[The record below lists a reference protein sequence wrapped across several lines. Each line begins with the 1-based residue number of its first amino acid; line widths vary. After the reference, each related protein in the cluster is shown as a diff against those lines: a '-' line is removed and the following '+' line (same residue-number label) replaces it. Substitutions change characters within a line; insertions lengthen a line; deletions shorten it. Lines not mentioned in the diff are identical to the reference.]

1 MLAKLK
7 NEALRKAFHIT
18 GLSIPILYFFI
29 GRDISILYTAVALLA
44 FMVLEFV
51 RIRAH
56 SLFPMRR
63 TADRI
68 ERKKEKTA
76 IAAYIYFCMAAVLC
90 LCFFEEFPV
99 IVGLSAALL
108 GDAAAAVIGTGLG
121 RHRLKSGKS
130 LEGALAGVVT
140 IFAVAY
146 ALNCNL
152 ASIVV
157 SGLVFLIF
165 DLVELGID
173 DNFTAPLVMVAAVQL
188 FEALI

>member
-7 NEALRKAFHIT
+7 NEVVRKAFHIT
-18 GLSIPILYFFI
+18 GLSVPIIYFFI
-29 GRDISILYTAVALLA
+29 GRDYAILYTSVALLA

-90 LCFFEEFPV
+90 ICFFEKFPV

-108 GDAAAAVIGTGLG
+108 GDAAAAIVGTGLG
-121 RHRLKSGKS
+121 RHRLRSCKSV
-130 LEGALAGVVT
+130 EGSAAGV
-140 IFAVAY
+140 AVVCAIAY

-157 SGLVFLIF
+157 LGLVFLIF

-173 DNFTAPLVMVAAVQL
+173 DNFTTPLAMVVVVQL
-188 FEALI
+188 FEALL